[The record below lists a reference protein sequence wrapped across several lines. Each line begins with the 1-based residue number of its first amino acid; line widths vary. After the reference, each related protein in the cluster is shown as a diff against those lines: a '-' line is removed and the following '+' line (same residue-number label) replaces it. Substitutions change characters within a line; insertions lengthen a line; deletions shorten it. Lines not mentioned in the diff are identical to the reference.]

1 MTWNIPCRIGDT
13 VWVIRSRADKKIIS
27 KGIVS
32 EITFIGAKMDL
43 CIVVG
48 HLLRGRWG
56 INVFKSEQDA
66 IRTLEREQDPQ
77 FVSAAQVRAMTLDEV
92 RERKDDIMTSFPKW

>member
-1 MTWNIPCRIGDT
+1 MIWNIPCRIGDT

-27 KGIVS
+27 RGTVS
-32 EITFIGAKMDL
+32 EISFIGVKMDL

-56 INVFKSEQDA
+56 INVFHSEQDA
-66 IRTLEREQDPQ
+66 KEALEREKDPQ
-77 FVSAAQVRAMTLDEV
+77 FVSAAQVRTMTLDEV
-92 RERKDDIMTSFPKW
+92 RERKDDILASLPKW